1 MAFTV
6 NDYQDLVQLLRQRP
20 EWQVELRHLLLD
32 DDFLALPRIV
42 AELAEAQRRT
52 EARVEELAEAQRR
65 TEARVEELAE
75 AQRRTEVRVIENT
88 NQISELAEVQR
99 QSLERL
105 DRLERNQET
114 ILKDLAWLKGDS
126 IERKYAE
133 RAHSYFGRWMRRIK
147 VVLPNGLDAETE
159 NRLTKALTDDE
170 YDQLL
175 ELDVLI
181 RGQLHRPTA
190 LAGQEIWLA
199 LEASV
204 IMDREDVRRAR
215 ERAALLRKAGFRALP
230 VVAGK
235 GLTEGAGESLQYP
248 PIVLL
253 LNGHATGWDE
263 AMAVLQNE
271 NV

>member
-1 MAFTV
+1 MRQRNLEYNRIAMAITV
-6 NDYQDLVQLLRQRP
+6 NDYQDLVRLIRQRP

-42 AELAEAQRRT
+42 SELAEAQRRT
-52 EARVEELAEAQRR
+52 EARVAES
-65 TEARVEELAE
+65 TK
-75 AQRRTEVRVIENT
+75 
-88 NQISELAEVQR
+88 QISELAEIQR

-105 DRLERNQET
+105 DRLERNQEV

-133 RAHSYFGRWMRRIK
+133 RAQSYFGRWMRRIK
-147 VVLPNGLDAETE
+147 VVLPGGMDAETE
-159 NRLTKALTDDE
+159 NRLTKALTESE

-181 RGQLHRPTA
+181 RGQLHRPAA
-190 LAGQEIWLA
+190 LAGQELWLA
-199 LEASV
+199 LEASA
-204 IMDREDVRRAR
+204 IIDREDVRRAR

-235 GLTEGAGESLQYP
+235 GLTEGASESLQYP

-253 LNGHATGWDE
+253 LDGHAMGWDE
-263 AMAVLQNE
+263 AMAALQNE
-271 NV
+271 NQ